1 MMFSCVFH
9 FKLNDRF
16 GEAIS
21 LKLFFVNVLLLSFA
35 LCRIV
40 VWRKLT
46 IVLCFRE
53 QDLVWFIL
61 TGAISNFPIRKLL
74 NLPISQ
80 PLGSTVR
87 HQHSRLAAY
96 LLPSWFAWLC
106 SSENQ
111 ASLRVASLV
120 SYLKEFWYECCCS
133 VVVCAVI
140 FVACRTLCGISS
152 GLELVGGSKPNS
164 K

>member
-96 LLPSWFAWLC
+96 LLPSWFASALLLGEPSIIESCISRILPQRVLIWMLLFGCGLC
-106 SSENQ
+106 C
-111 ASLRVASLV
+111 
-120 SYLKEFWYECCCS
+120 YLCCMS
-133 VVVCAVI
+133 DVMWNFLGV
-140 FVACRTLCGISS
+140 RTRW
-152 GLELVGGSKPNS
+152 GLET
-164 K
+164 